1 MFEDEHKSTAALIA
15 ADPAFTS
22 LEASGAPI
30 LAVIGTPPCVVYAN
44 AAATAVFGPDPA
56 TLLLADGPTGERGL
70 TAALDR
76 LRGSAAPRLER
87 LSIDLGSGVQT
98 ITILCRRL
106 FESDDASCFVVAALG
121 LRADTAPREALA
133 QQPAPQ
139 EPKAKPEAPKAKS
152 QSDEKLDLTREALR
166 VLLAERHGDAAP
178 RFLWKTD
185 AAGRFVDVTH
195 PLGDVVGAKYA
206 DLLGRGVEEAA
217 TAMGLGPAFAAAL
230 ATRKSWSGVCVNWP
244 VEEPA
249 CRVPT
254 TLGGLPIGDAQRGFL
269 GFQGFGVL
277 RLSQAEPD
285 VSALAPEAPEA
296 DKVVALP
303 EAPEAPAP
311 TAAQVT
317 LPEADKVAL
326 PEADKVEA
334 EPPPPE
340 PEFSGAKNVVALRPG
355 SAHEPA
361 AALSPVEQNA
371 FDEIARALGD
381 SAEPGGARDLLGHV
395 ARAIEGA
402 PVADDAAS
410 RAMALVEVLP
420 VGVLVARG
428 TMALYA
434 NRTLLDYLGYADL
447 DALAADGGLARVFLG
462 RLPGRALPA
471 ISPVE
476 LQAQDGETLDVDAH
490 VQSIDWSGGP
500 ATLIS
505 LRRARKNAQTRN
517 ENARLCAKE
526 AELARLK
533 ADLARLKEEHEALAA
548 CFEGSAQPTAIL
560 TGAGQIE
567 RVNTGFAALLGEDL
581 RLVTGRYLPAFFGDD
596 DAMRLKAFFNNG
608 KTETANETVLA
619 VRSRRPGAPETKLS
633 LRRLAAGR
641 FVARAIAEPAPDPAR
656 EEAERA
662 SAAKSDF
669 LARVSHEIRT
679 PLNAIIGFAEV
690 MMEERFGPIGCE
702 RYKEYLKDVHTS
714 GAHVL
719 SLVNDLLDLSK
730 IEAGKMELAPEE
742 LDVNAIIGESV
753 SIMQTQANQQRVI
766 VRLSLAPRLPRIR
779 ADERSLRQILL
790 NLLSNAV
797 KFNEPGGQVIVS
809 SALTDA
815 GFVVIRVKDTGIGM
829 SDDEID
835 IALEPFRQ
843 IATSRKT
850 SGTGLGLPVTK
861 ALIEANHASFMIKS
875 RKNEGTL
882 IEVAFPPS
890 QSLAAE

>member
-1 MFEDEHKSTAALIA
+1 MFEDERKSTAALIA

-30 LAVIGTPPCVVYAN
+30 LAVIGTPPSVVYAN

-56 TLLLADGPTGERGL
+56 ALLLADGPTGERGL

-121 LRADTAPREALA
+121 LRADAAPRETAA
-133 QQPAPQ
+133 QKPAPQ
-139 EPKAKPEAPKAKS
+139 EPAPQEPQAETEAPKATG
-152 QSDEKLDLTREALR
+152 QSGEKLDLAREALR
-166 VLLAERHGDAAP
+166 MLLAERHGDAAP

-206 DLLGRGVEEAA
+206 DLLGRSVEEAA
-217 TAMGLGPAFAAAL
+217 KAMGLGPAFAAAL
-230 ATRKSWSGVCVNWP
+230 ATRKSWSGVCVDWP

-254 TLGGLPIGDAQRGFL
+254 TLGGLPICDAQRGFL

-285 VSALAPEAPEA
+285 VSALAPEADAPEPAQAAAPEA
-296 DKVVALP
+296 DNVVVLP
-303 EAPEAPAP
+303 E
-311 TAAQVT
+311 VN
-317 LPEADKVAL
+317 
-326 PEADKVEA
+326 KVEA
-334 EPPPPE
+334 ESPPE

-355 SAHEPA
+355 PAHEPA

-381 SAEPGGARDLLGHV
+381 SAEPSGARDLLGHV
-395 ARAIEGA
+395 ARAIEGP

-462 RLPGRALPA
+462 RLPGRALPET
-471 ISPVE
+471 SPVE

-517 ENARLCAKE
+517 ENARLSAKE

-533 ADLARLKEEHEALAA
+533 ADLARLKEEQEALAA
-548 CFEGSAQPTAIL
+548 CFEGAAQPTAIL

-596 DAMRLKAFFNNG
+596 DATRLKALFNNG
-608 KTETANETVLA
+608 KTETANETILA

-641 FVARAIAEPAPDPAR
+641 FVARAIAEPAPDAAR